1 MTQHELQRHLLFRN
15 TVLSEG
21 ESIANKEIGSA
32 ARFEESLAK
41 ENSEYYVYFGYDKDY
56 IIRYIG
62 IARRDPMIRFQD

>member
-1 MTQHELQRHLLFRN
+1 MAQHELQRHLLFRN

-21 ESIANKEIGSA
+21 KSIANKEIGSA

-41 ENSEYYVYFGYDKDY
+41 ENSEYYVYFVYDKDY

-62 IARRDPMIRFQD
+62 ITRRDPMIRFQD